1 MCHLRVVT
9 YAEVVKKST
18 VVLTVQGRGLK
29 LATLNFTPFIGGKF
43 H

>member
-1 MCHLRVVT
+1 VHHLRVVT
-9 YAEVVKKST
+9 YSEVVKKRT
-18 VVLTVQGRGLK
+18 VILTVRGRGLK